1 MILLLLF
8 LLASLDG
15 ALCGCRTSMGRCPL
29 IHKKSYYVLGVLR
42 GVFAAQIVSAFSLI
56 CLLLV
61 VAFSQNPQL
70 LRADL
75 VESARRMLFVFLP
88 YAALVLVNIAL
99 RIIPSI
105 DLRSA
110 TSVFFLGPLTGIR
123 PLVMIAGVFAGIWR
137 AQLRETIFL
146 GLFVLA
152 LMLSVEY
159 ALNAYCNRLQ
169 QRQIHSLV

>member
-1 MILLLLF
+1 
-8 LLASLDG
+8 
-15 ALCGCRTSMGRCPL
+15 L
-29 IHKKSYYVLGVLR
+29 IRKNIYYAKGVLR
-42 GVFAAQIVSAFSLI
+42 GVFAAQVVSGFSLI

-61 VAFSQNPQL
+61 VAFTRNPQL

-88 YAALVLVNIAL
+88 YAALVLANIAL
-99 RIIPSI
+99 RIIPST

-123 PLVMIAGVFAGIWR
+123 PFVMIAGVVAGIWR
-137 AQLRETIFL
+137 AQLHQTVFL

-152 LMLSVEY
+152 LMLSVEFT
-159 ALNAYCNRLQ
+159 LNSYCNRLQ

>member
-1 MILLLLF
+1 MTLLLLF

-29 IHKKSYYVLGVLR
+29 IHNRKYYVMGVLR
-42 GVFAAQIVSAFSLI
+42 GVFAAQIVSGFSLI

-61 VAFSQNPQL
+61 VAFSRSPLL

-99 RIIPSI
+99 RIIPST

-123 PLVMIAGVFAGIWR
+123 PFVMIAGVVAGIWR
-137 AQLRETIFL
+137 AQLHETIFL

-159 ALNAYCNRLQ
+159 ALNSYCSRLQ
-169 QRQIHSLV
+169 QRQIQSLV

>member
-1 MILLLLF
+1 
-8 LLASLDG
+8 
-15 ALCGCRTSMGRCPL
+15 MGRCPL
-29 IHKKSYYVLGVLR
+29 IHNRKYYVMGVLR
-42 GVFAAQIVSAFSLI
+42 GVFAAQIVSGFSLI

-88 YAALVLVNIAL
+88 YAALVLANIAL
-99 RIIPSI
+99 RIIPST

-123 PLVMIAGVFAGIWR
+123 PFVMIAGVVAGIWR
-137 AQLRETIFL
+137 AQLHQTVFL
-146 GLFVLA
+146 GLFVLT
-152 LMLSVEY
+152 LMLSVEF
-159 ALNAYCNRLQ
+159 ALNSYCNRLQ
-169 QRQIHSLV
+169 QRQIQSLV

>member
-1 MILLLLF
+1 MTLLLLF

-29 IHKKSYYVLGVLR
+29 IHKRNYYVMGVLH
-42 GVFAAQIVSAFSLI
+42 GVFATQIVSGFSLI

-61 VAFSQNPQL
+61 VAFSRNPQL

-75 VESARRMLFVFLP
+75 VESARRMLFIFLP
-88 YAALVLVNIAL
+88 YAALVLTNIAL
-99 RIIPSI
+99 RIIPST

-123 PLVMIAGVFAGIWR
+123 PFVMIAGVLAGIWR
-137 AQLRETIFL
+137 AQLHETILL

-159 ALNAYCNRLQ
+159 ALNSYCNRLQ
-169 QRQIHSLV
+169 QRQIQSLI

>member
-1 MILLLLF
+1 
-8 LLASLDG
+8 
-15 ALCGCRTSMGRCPL
+15 L
-29 IHKKSYYVLGVLR
+29 IRKNIYYAKGVLR
-42 GVFAAQIVSAFSLI
+42 GVFAAQVVSGFSLI

-61 VAFSQNPQL
+61 VAFTRNPQL

-88 YAALVLVNIAL
+88 YAALVLANIAL
-99 RIIPSI
+99 RIIPST

-123 PLVMIAGVFAGIWR
+123 PFVMIAGVVAGIWR
-137 AQLRETIFL
+137 AQLHQTVFL

-152 LMLSVEY
+152 LMLSVEF
-159 ALNAYCNRLQ
+159 ALNSYCNRLQ
-169 QRQIHSLV
+169 QRQIHSLI

>member
-1 MILLLLF
+1 MTLLLLF

-29 IHKKSYYVLGVLR
+29 IHNRKYYVMGVLR
-42 GVFAAQIVSAFSLI
+42 GVFAAQIVSGFSLI
-56 CLLLV
+56 CLLFV
-61 VAFSQNPQL
+61 VAFSRNPQL

-88 YAALVLVNIAL
+88 YAALVLANIAL
-99 RIIPSI
+99 RIVPST

-123 PLVMIAGVFAGIWR
+123 PFVMIAGVVGGIWR
-137 AQLRETIFL
+137 AQLHQTVFL

-152 LMLSVEY
+152 LMLSVEF
-159 ALNAYCNRLQ
+159 ALNSYCNRLQ
-169 QRQIHSLV
+169 QRQIQSLV